1 MQEDFREQ
9 FRSDFVPS
17 PEPTEPVEEFADLTD
32 SGVPETQAIDS
43 AAKQE
48 QEEAKR
54 LQEEQADQLDSMDP
68 LKQRR
73 AQERADDKKR
83 ADQLVD
89 PDFQQNKREVLEIAQ
104 ERVAQNHPNAKRGTP
119 EYYALIKSYRNR
131 YMERR
136 GFDVVDPVAP
146 PKKTALT
153 KASKQFDAM
162 QRSVDRMLKTP
173 ETRARELEEAQKK
186 EAAKRLEER
195 RFTEKLRNEGV
206 TEIRDGVEYQVVMDA
221 QGRRKLAGGGFK
233 GFYQQL
239 KSGTKDVL
247 NHLASGEFR
256 LAQSASVALMGD
268 FVLGGHEAINDSL
281 DPRTEQELNA
291 IAEYRMRNII
301 NEQDYKYKMY
311 LKYPELQEFEPSYLQ
326 ELGTAFK
333 DGISAIST
341 GGAGMSALV
350 TQATVGVLD
359 ASGLKGG
366 EILDQNL
373 MIDMAIDLTYQ
384 QKFRAGRSRSK
395 IDEMSLGGD
404 IGIELTRELPS
415 TMLDYFVAF
424 GVGGK
429 VVKGLSKEA
438 TKRAIVQ
445 QARKRA
451 IGNALVDSTEVGGQQ
466 FIDSFQHYMRDPN
479 IDPESG
485 RNLAMYEAQFAILTT
500 MVLDYFGGKVIFKG
514 KGPKQESIQRDLEF
528 STKRVV
534 GKVLKAGGKIG
545 GAGAAEAVTE
555 IAQEVAVDLGISA
568 GRDDMG
574 NSLLFKA
581 LEGDGEAWRQIAVI
595 AGVSA
600 ILGGGTR
607 GLSMTVEGGGP
618 RNVGLRELGKLSEGI
633 KKRRA
638 EELQRSFAVASD
650 AEDLLAE
657 VTDEELAK
665 VAMRG
670 VTLGEDESFA
680 PAREFSGTGKSG
692 KEYENERLTPQIA
705 KAALQQR
712 LGYSTAEMDIEALLT
727 MEPER
732 VSQQRKLNPNDEEAS
747 RDMKYL
753 EDARGSLSADDAFDS
768 QGGENVALREFVLD
782 NPELAR
788 QMASSSKPP
797 SRRQMEIILGGQ
809 DRKSN
814 NARHRTRFW
823 AAVQQAVQ
831 TLPDPDQEQD
841 SEQEAQNQQ
850 NVTVQQDPAGESVT
864 PTTGDEVSENPDVE
878 GVVSPEENTPAPTQ
892 PEQEEEQQEL
902 EVLPAEAVE
911 TAPTQQL
918 EEDEGAIEPADE
930 KPGLVKKA
938 ESAIAGVTARGM
950 DEEAVKSGLE
960 RLVDDVNLDDLSQNT
975 EEQLEQILTL
985 VQLFSTLG
993 QTGGIRRTTA
1003 EDGEVHSFAE
1013 ERGVVVYL
1021 FDGPNTTR
1029 GVALHRSAIA
1039 FNSKLAASARVRATM
1054 FHEFIHIYQFENPG
1068 EIEALAAVVF
1078 GIAPEAVQA
1087 AINEYNKAFDDMNK
1101 RRVADGLPPL
1111 PMDLERMLKETPAVM
1126 ANMIVDFIMADDRV
1140 LAEMLRAEPSK
1151 MAKFLEAVMRFFGV
1165 GPDKMTKEQKAQ
1177 MEHLATLGKDEF
1189 TAEQMAELGL
1199 LYKNLFRTLRTQDGD
1214 RSIGTVTPAL
1224 MDVSPSEASAMLAQA
1239 TPLMTHMQRNIGAD
1253 DKEKYSYQELQ
1264 ERFAKDP
1271 SLKLEAEFR
1280 GFDSWYEGHSEA
1292 YRADNPKSKK
1302 KAPITRDEL
1311 DRFLSETEPQVD
1323 VRVSGDGNDQ
1333 DVRMVAFALGN
1344 NASNLLAVEDEVMG
1358 LGFEVAPEE
1367 RMNQLL
1373 SGRYVARKLDTE
1385 EPLVHDLENYLPEK
1399 YFNLHTRTVITDA
1412 DLTFTPSMTSAAIR
1426 GTRHIEVWGQL
1437 EEGGPYVPVL
1447 DQTGN
1452 HLKSVDETVLIGPGQ
1467 IDKDDIEQFLYDN
1480 PDARLDRGTEEYIT
1494 ALDYAVAPEE
1504 QPAGVVRIRFNQKNG
1519 ADLFRRN
1526 QPQDAYRDREYY
1538 KQLNKAVFESE
1549 AHSPYASSEI
1559 NVKPAPK
1566 PTIRDPYLEE
1576 VQTPAQ
1582 AFEMGI
1588 EPENG
1593 AYGVSV
1599 EGQSDT
1605 VDFSAFSDEGTGS
1618 YFATYMLFGQFKNE
1632 FASARGTDDAGQE
1645 IHNPTKY
1652 SNWWPSGRFT
1662 SGFDD
1667 LSSNP
1672 RSYREVQVVTN
1683 VSTTSESRS
1692 YFGAHFAPNEDF
1704 GYNLLGNP
1712 SFRHEL
1718 GSGNQNYI
1726 GHYRRDIR
1734 SDGGVPTLFVGELQF
1749 DYQGDRN
1756 KYGVEGESDFVDDSS
1771 VRIEVKP
1778 RRVVLTNIRS
1788 GAKIDFST
1796 QHLIEIIDDLEKASN
1811 TELSQRS
1818 IAQVNE
1824 SNVEEDVESRVLKV
1838 LSAARE
1844 VPRNTTDATSI
1855 TMQEFLARPLGPK
1868 DPVGDL
1874 PFGRPMKNAKQM
1886 SNRGY
1891 LNLILKQI
1899 IKDAADNGVTRIA
1912 IPHGEF
1918 INQYW
1923 SNQHGNSYAWTFD
1936 PESELLN
1943 VVQTMGEDDTDT
1955 KASKR
1960 KGQDRL
1966 EGMIMV
1972 QGVQKKSDQDESQI
1986 RVPVVEGKASRTA
1999 LKQADEFSAATP
2011 IKNEILNAI
2020 DRGETQG
2027 VVRPRVVGKRF
2038 VHSDLGPAQARVLA
2052 ATEHFFSKGDG
2063 SGYGVVVSKNTTE
2076 HGLVRHDAVDA
2087 EMMIIDLTPQAA
2099 EAASNADSV
2108 LNTAM
2113 MDVSS
2118 VNEDGDLYDNTSES
2132 DDQFSEPDPNT
2143 PEHAMVTSLTDYLVG
2158 KQDEIALNIDP
2169 NSPLAQ
2175 SLQIGNTVKD
2185 LKGTKK
2191 FMHNILFPALAS
2203 SSPIVRTT
2211 VSRMAFLEM
2220 EASKREQIQLRE
2232 DQGYYDTLPR
2242 AFRKNKGQAF
2252 FNLMDKVK
2260 VAPSEIDT
2268 HPETRNLPPKVK
2280 RALAHFKARGEGM
2293 RLELVAQKRS
2303 AIENSTQYLNM
2314 DQIVVI
2320 ANENLPEDEHWSV
2333 EEFKNGKRNGRR
2345 IVKADGTTLT
2355 KTEAATEVAKLAVPN
2370 DWGYQ
2375 YEHIHHAFF
2384 GVYRLGW
2391 IDEAKYKEARD
2402 KGMTEWQAQREA
2414 LVTIGDANNY
2424 SDAATKLSQQRKLLA
2439 DEKAAMRNADGEM
2452 ILVALPDTQIPS
2464 DVTQRLSTKQHS
2476 ALLAQLGEAAA
2487 LTSSEIFDLTRG
2499 IVGTKK
2505 SKNTFYA
2512 AMLERTGAEG
2522 YSTDFMR
2529 VWGVQTRGFNRY
2541 ILSRQLRDTVYPATE
2556 KMRANGLLK
2565 WANHFEDLVEYVINP
2580 ASAERLEGT
2589 AEQLLDGILHKILGG
2604 DGEKGILFGK
2614 TDIGHRPLRRGL
2626 QTVRAI
2632 MYFAT
2637 LKSVRQYI
2645 INSMQPLQTVYPL
2658 VGELGMMRA
2667 IRLYNTNKGRAILRK
2682 YGPVADRSQYTDAPA
2697 GGGLVG
2703 PRAFRRI
2710 TNLLRQL
2717 VQYSPIDF
2725 SSENR
2730 NQRFAFL
2737 ALYLHAKDMGMSDEE
2752 AVEFGYIRG
2761 TLQTQYP
2768 FTRTTQPPVMRGPI
2782 AATILQYKRFMI
2794 NQVQLAASFL
2804 ARGSDKGD
2812 YATTGY
2818 GGFTRFAA
2826 MQLLIGGVRGVVPIA
2841 LFNLGKNTLCKFMPE
2856 WCEKAGG
2863 YPEDDVEQLRR
2874 FVNDATQSDK
2884 FGNAI
2889 AHGIFASIFEIDMSG
2904 SISLFGKPYGRSTAE
2919 QLGYMFMGP
2928 AGNSML
2934 RVGTDLSEKQTT
2946 DRSTLDVVGQSLLD
2960 GAPAVSAMVDFL
2972 DACYNMEMSGK
2983 KYYDNRGRFK
2993 FEATVYQRYLK
3004 MMGFRTMDE
3013 SVIAAEWQHMDV
3025 VNRTYDYYIDKAA
3038 TLYAS
3043 GKDEEAD
3050 EVVNKYNAMYG
3061 DRIPI
3066 EGRNIRNRV
3075 ERKLKD
3081 RMLPAQE
3088 RRREQMSDPA
3098 QAYVQEQYGEVE

>member
-17 PEPTEPVEEFADLTD
+17 PKPVEPVEEFADLTD

-48 QEEAKR
+48 QDEAKR

-68 LKQRR
+68 LKQSR

-89 PDFQQNKREVLEIAQ
+89 PTFQQSKREVLEIAQ
-104 ERVAQNHPNAKRGTP
+104 ERVSQNHPNAKRGTP

-136 GFDVVDPVAP
+136 GLDTPVDPIAP
-146 PKKTALT
+146 PKKTAVT
-153 KASKQFDAM
+153 KASKSLDAQRRAM
-162 QRSVDRMLKTP
+162 QRNLATFTDPTQKK
-173 ETRARELEEAQKK
+173 ARKKLEAK

-195 RFTEKLRNEGV
+195 RYTERLRNEGV
-206 TEIRDGVEYQVVMDA
+206 LEVRDGAGYTVKMDE
-221 QGRRKLAGGGFK
+221 QGRRKLAGGGLR
-233 GFYQQL
+233 GFAQRL
-239 KSGTKDVL
+239 KSSGTDVL
-247 NHLASGEFR
+247 TNIASGDF
-256 LAQSASVALMGD
+256 AGAALSYAGFLGD
-268 FVLGGHEAINDSL
+268 FYIGGLESINNQL
-281 DPRTEQELNA
+281 DPSTEAELNA

-301 NEQDYKYKMY
+301 NEQDYKYNMY
-311 LKYPELQEFEPSYLQ
+311 LKYPELQKFEPSYLQ
-326 ELGTAFK
+326 ELSTAFV
-333 DGISAIST
+333 DGVKTIST
-341 GGAGMSALV
+341 GAAGMSALV
-350 TQATVGVLD
+350 TQLGVGVLD
-359 ASGLKGG
+359 ATGVDGG
-366 EILDQNL
+366 EILDQHY
-373 MIDMAIDLTYQ
+373 MIDKAIDLAFQ
-384 QKFRAGRSRSK
+384 QDFSAKRSRSK
-395 IDEMSLGGD
+395 VNEMSFAGD
-404 IGIELTRELPS
+404 LGIELSREMPS
-415 TMLDYFVAF
+415 VILDLAAGI
-424 GVGGK
+424 GVGGR
-429 VVKGLSKEA
+429 VAKGLSKEGL
-438 TKRAIVQ
+438 KRAIQ
-445 QARKRA
+445 EQARKRA
-451 IGNALVDSTEVGGQQ
+451 LGAAIVDSTEVGGNQ
-466 FIDSFQHYMRDPN
+466 FIDSYRHYTSDPN
-479 IDPESG
+479 V
-485 RNLAMYEAQFAILTT
+485 NLTTARALATYEASYATIAT
-500 MVLDYFGGKVIFKG
+500 MALEYIGGKYIFKG
-514 KGPKQESIQRDLEF
+514 KGPKPDEAVQETL
-528 STKRVV
+528 RVASRRV
-534 GKVLKAGGKIG
+534 AAKVIKAGGV
-545 GAGAAEAVTE
+545 EVTTE
-555 IAQEVAVDLGISA
+555 LAQETVVDAGIA
-568 GRDDMG
+568 YGRDDMG
-574 NSLLFKA
+574 NSLFFKA
-581 LEGDGEAWRQIAVI
+581 LEGDPEAWRQYALI
-595 AGVSA
+595 AGVSF
-600 ILGGGTR
+600 ILGGGMQATA
-607 GLSMTVEGGGP
+607 SAAEGFGP
-618 RNVGLRELGKLSEGI
+618 RNIGLKELGKISEGI

-638 EELQRSFAVASD
+638 EEAQRSFAVASD
-650 AEDLLAE
+650 AEELLAE

-692 KEYENERLTPQIA
+692 KKYENERLTPQIA

-712 LGYSTAEMDIEALLT
+712 LGYSTAEMDVEALLT

-732 VSQQRKLNPNDEEAS
+732 VSQQRKLNANDDESS

-768 QGGENVALREFVLD
+768 KGGENVALREFVLD

-797 SRRQMEIILGGQ
+797 SRREMEIILGGQ

-864 PTTGDEVSENPDVE
+864 PTTGDEMSENPDVE

-918 EEDEGAIEPADE
+918 EEDEDAVEPADS
-930 KPGLVKKA
+930 KQKLVEKA
-938 ESAIAGVTARGM
+938 EIRIAQTTAGGM
-950 DEEAVKSGLE
+950 DEGTIKSGLE

-975 EEQLEQILTL
+975 EEQLEQIATL
-985 VQLFSTLG
+985 VQLFGTIG
-993 QTGGIRRTTA
+993 TTEGIRKTTT
-1003 EDGEVHSFAE
+1003 EDGEVHGFAE

-1021 FDGPNTTR
+1021 FDAPKTTR

-1039 FNSKLAASARVRATM
+1039 LNSKIAASAQLRATM
-1054 FHEFIHIYQFENPG
+1054 FHEFIHVYQFENPG
-1068 EIEALAAVVF
+1068 EIEALASVVF
-1078 GIAPEAVQA
+1078 GIAPKAVQA
-1087 AINEYNKAFDDMNK
+1087 RMARYIASFDEMNA
-1101 RRVADGLPPL
+1101 RRVANGLPPL
-1111 PMDLERMLKETPAVM
+1111 KMDQDRMLRETPAVM

-1140 LAEMLRAEPSK
+1140 LEEMLRAEPGR
-1151 MAKFLEAVMRFFGV
+1151 MAKFLEAVMRFFNV
-1165 GPDKMTKEQKAQ
+1165 GPEKLTKAQKDQ

-1189 TAEQMAELGL
+1189 TAEQMAELGS
-1199 LYKNLFRTLRTQDGD
+1199 LYKNLFRTLRTREEGD
-1214 RSIGTVTPAL
+1214 SIGTVTPAL

-1239 TPLMTHMQRNIGAD
+1239 TPLMTHMQRSINAD

-1264 ERFAKDP
+1264 EKFAKDP

-1311 DRFLSETEPQVD
+1311 GRFLSETEPQVD
-1323 VRVSGDGNDQ
+1323 VRVGGTPTGTSQVDKGLLTYN
-1333 DVRMVAFALGN
+1333 LGN
-1344 NASNLLAVEDEVMG
+1344 NYGTMTPTAS
-1358 LGFEVAPEE
+1358 LGNREFEVPVEE
-1367 RMNQLL
+1367 QVEQIL
-1373 SGRYVARKLDTE
+1373 SGRYVVRKIEDKALDELNT
-1385 EPLVHDLENYLPEK
+1385 YLPEEH
-1399 YFNLHTRTVITDA
+1399 YNLHTRTVVQNA
-1412 DLTFTPSMTSAAIR
+1412 DFKVAGGLENELSVRIV
-1426 GTRHIEVWGQL
+1426 IEVWGQI
-1437 EEGGPYVPVL
+1437 EEGGPFVPVL
-1447 DQTGN
+1447 DQVGK
-1452 HLKSVDETVLIGPGQ
+1452 HLKSVREDYVDLKVWLTPEQL
-1467 IDKDDIEQFLYDN
+1467 EQFYKDN
-1480 PDARLDRGTEEYIT
+1480 EQAELFHADVEKYVTLGDYVYARD
-1494 ALDYAVAPEE
+1494 E
-1504 QPAGVVRIRFNQKNG
+1504 QDDSNVELSLTGKNG
-1519 ADLFRRN
+1519 GDLWARSAI
-1526 QPQDAYRDREYY
+1526 DDVYKDRDNYQELRMA
-1538 KQLNKAVFESE
+1538 LVESV
-1549 AHSPYASSEI
+1549 ATSPYASSGI
-1559 NVKPAPK
+1559 NVKPAPE
-1566 PTIRDPYLEE
+1566 PTIRDPFLEE
-1576 VQTPAQ
+1576 VQVPAT
-1582 AFEMGI
+1582 AFSMGI
-1588 EPENG
+1588 KPENG
-1593 AYGVSV
+1593 AYGVSGG
-1599 EGQSDT
+1599 GQT
-1605 VDFSAFSDEGTGS
+1605 IDFTAFGDEQT
-1618 YFATYMLFGQFKNE
+1618 TEMLALNLLMSPFQNDFKI
-1632 FASARGTDDAGQE
+1632 ARSEDV
-1645 IHNPTKY
+1645 HNPPMY
-1652 SNWWPSGRFT
+1652 SGYWPSSRFT
-1662 SGFDD
+1662 DGFSD

-1672 RSYREVQVVTN
+1672 RDYREVQVVTN
-1683 VSTTSESRS
+1683 ASSR
-1692 YFGAHFAPNEDF
+1692 NEDVVYYGTHFDKGETF
-1704 GYNLLGNP
+1704 GFNVLGNP
-1712 SFRHEL
+1712 NFRHKL
-1718 GSGNQNYI
+1718 DKTNRNYI

-1734 SDGGVPTLFVGELQF
+1734 DDNGVPTMFVGELQF

-1756 KYGVEGESDFVDDSS
+1756 KYGVQGESDFENNQSIRV
-1771 VRIEVKP
+1771 EVGD
-1778 RRVVLTNIRS
+1778 RRVTLTNTKS
-1788 GAKIDFST
+1788 GAKIDFAISHIT
-1796 QHLIEIIDDLEKASN
+1796 EIIYELEIAAGR
-1811 TELSQRS
+1811 ELSELS
-1818 IAQVNE
+1818 IVQVNE
-1824 SNVEEDVESRVLKV
+1824 ANIEKDVESRVFKALDI
-1838 LSAARE
+1838 ARQ
-1844 VPRNTTDATSI
+1844 VPTDSSDTSSV
-1855 TMQEFLARPLGPK
+1855 TMQEFLRRPLGSQ

-1899 IKDAADNGVTRIA
+1899 IKDAADNGITRIA

-1923 SNQHGNSYAWTFD
+1923 SNTFGGSASWTFD
-1936 PESELLN
+1936 PKMEILN
-1943 VVQTMGEDDTDT
+1943 VVGRQPDEEGKE
-1955 KASKR
+1955 ASKR
-1960 KGQDRL
+1960 PDTATTIDK
-1966 EGMIMV
+1966 ITV
-1972 QGVQKKSDQDESQI
+1972 QGVQPESETGEMQV
-1986 RVPVVEGKASRTA
+1986 RVPVVKGKASRTA
-1999 LKQADEFSAATP
+1999 FKQSDFKASTP
-2011 IKNEILNAI
+2011 VKNEILNAI

-2027 VVRPRVVGKRF
+2027 VVRPRYVGNRY
-2038 VHSDLGPAQARVLA
+2038 VHSDLAPAQARVLA
-2052 ATEHFFSKGDG
+2052 ATNHFFSKGDG
-2063 SGYGVVVSKNTTE
+2063 AGYGVVVSENTTE
-2076 HGLVRHDAVDA
+2076 HGLVEHDTVAA
-2087 EMMIIDLTPQAA
+2087 EMMIVELTPQAA

-2333 EEFKNGKRNGRR
+2333 EEFKNGKRKGRR

-2391 IDEAKYKEARD
+2391 IDEAKYKEARS

-2414 LVTIGDANNY
+2414 FVSKGDANNY
-2424 SDAATKLSQQRKLLA
+2424 SDAATKLSQMRKTLA

-2512 AMLERTGAEG
+2512 ALLERTGAEG

-2541 ILSRQLRDTVYPATE
+2541 ILSRQLRDAVYPATE

-2565 WANHFEDLVEYVINP
+2565 WAQHFEDLVEYVINP
-2580 ASAERLEGT
+2580 ASAEKLKGT
-2589 AEQLLDGILHKILGG
+2589 AEELLDGVLHKILGG

-2637 LKSVRQYI
+2637 LKTVRQYI

-2658 VGELGMMRA
+2658 VGELGIMRA
-2667 IRLYNTNKGRAILRK
+2667 IHLYNTNKGRAILRK

-2710 TNLLRQL
+2710 SNLLRQL

-2730 NQRFAFL
+2730 NQKFAFL

-2752 AVEFGYIRG
+2752 AVEFGFIRG

-2768 FTRTTQPPVMRGPI
+2768 FTRTTQPPIMRGPI
-2782 AATILQYKRFMI
+2782 LATVLQYKRFMI

-2818 GGFTRFAA
+2818 GGFTRFAS
-2826 MQLLIGGVRGVVPIA
+2826 MQFLIGGVRGVVPIA
-2841 LFNLGKNTLCKFMPE
+2841 LYNLGKNTLCKFMPE

-2874 FVNDATQSDK
+2874 FVNEATQSDK

-2960 GAPAVSAMVDFL
+2960 GAPAVAAMVDFL

-3013 SVIAAEWQHMDV
+3013 SLIAAEWQHMDV

-3098 QAYVQEQYGEVE
+3098 QAYVQEQYGEVK